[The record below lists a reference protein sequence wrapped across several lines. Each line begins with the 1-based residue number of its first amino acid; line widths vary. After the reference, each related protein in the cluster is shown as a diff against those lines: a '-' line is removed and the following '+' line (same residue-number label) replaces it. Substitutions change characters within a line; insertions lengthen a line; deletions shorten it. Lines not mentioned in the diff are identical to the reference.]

1 MGERAVRLA
10 QPESKMLNHFI
21 EDTTTASQ
29 HKGVEVA
36 SSAPGTLRSHGPD
49 GPMTEPM
56 QANVLSYGDNLDI
69 LRRYLPD
76 AAVDLRR
83 AVIQGDPRGH

>member
-1 MGERAVRLA
+1 
-10 QPESKMLNHFI
+10 
-21 EDTTTASQ
+21 
-29 HKGVEVA
+29 
-36 SSAPGTLRSHGPD
+36 
-49 GPMTEPM
+49 MTEPM